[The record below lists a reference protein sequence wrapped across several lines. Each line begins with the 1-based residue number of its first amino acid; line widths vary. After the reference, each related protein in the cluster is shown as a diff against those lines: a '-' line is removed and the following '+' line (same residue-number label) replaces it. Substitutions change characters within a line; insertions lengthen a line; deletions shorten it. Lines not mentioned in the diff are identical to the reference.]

1 MQNRT
6 IDILQLYKYSFSQ
19 FKKYASF
26 VIGIMITYYVLAVI
40 PQIYF
45 ALRAPE
51 EPTSQ
56 TQVISF
62 TLTLIQLYLSLGFIK
77 IMLLLVDDQYVSVAD
92 LFNNIRPFL
101 SYFVA
106 SFLYG
111 IATLAGLFLLVVPGI
126 YIAVRLQFYSYYIIE
141 HDDSSIVAL
150 RKSFDSTQ
158 NLTLDLFLFGITV
171 LAANVLGI
179 LLFGL
184 GIVFTY
190 PLTTMATAVIY
201 RGLLHNAQHLPTE
214 TYR

>member
-56 TQVISF
+56 TQFISF

>member
-190 PLTTMATAVIY
+190 PLTTMTTAVIY

>member
-6 IDILQLYKYSFSQ
+6 IDIIQLYKYSFGR
-19 FKKYASF
+19 FRKYASF
-26 VIGIMITYYVLAVI
+26 VIGIMITYYVFAVV
-40 PQIYF
+40 PHIYF
-45 ALRAPE
+45 ALRAPA

-56 TQVISF
+56 TQFISF
-62 TLTLIQLYLSLGFIK
+62 ALTLIQLYLSLGFIK
-77 IMLLLVDDQYVSVAD
+77 IMLFLIDDRYVRVAD
-92 LFNNIRPFL
+92 LFNNVRPFL

-111 IATLAGLFLLVVPGI
+111 IATLVGLFLLVVPGI
-126 YIAVRLQFYSYYIIE
+126 YIAIRLQFYPYYIIE
-141 HDDSSIVAL
+141 QGDSSIEAL
-150 RKSFDSTQ
+150 RKSFNSTQ
-158 NLTLDLFLFGITV
+158 DLTLDLFLFGITV
-171 LAANVLGI
+171 LAANVLGV

-201 RGLLHNAQHLPTE
+201 RGLLNDAQHLPTE